1 MSEAWQELKG
11 NNIDLD
17 PEDRLESQRFQ
28 LCAVHAINHLLQE
41 EKIIWEPRIPALY
54 ISSSENIDYVD
65 DASHAWTCTCT
76 HKNPSDVAECEE
88 CHKKQPAHRSNNRL
102 GHAFN
107 TEAKAEAE
115 AEGGE
120 AKEKDPMNFDT
131 LINIH
136 KYCANK
142 LVDLQGIQTENGKPP
157 PEPQEL
163 LNTFQESLCQFT
175 GGHQGMIPFD
185 FIGDILEMVLHH
197 TVIRPQSLDND
208 TIIDAVQEDDTL
220 GVVLNLGGGHYT
232 TICKYFNT
240 CISDKKRKYAY
251 IDSIYDDNKGG
262 VSCVTASELNQLL
275 TDIADFGQN
284 VYAVLIVKSTPDS
297 YKSTAKARQDSHEFN
312 VPEPE
317 NNNNAAE
324 QSNSNNNNTK
334 KNQASAAA
342 AAFNGGGKRKTRT
355 ISGKHKT
362 PCSGGKPKTPCSG
375 GKPKTRGRKPNTRGG
390 KRKTRRKQN

>member
-1 MSEAWQELKG
+1 
-11 NNIDLD
+11 
-17 PEDRLESQRFQ
+17 
-28 LCAVHAINHLLQE
+28 
-41 EKIIWEPRIPALY
+41 
-54 ISSSENIDYVD
+54 
-65 DASHAWTCTCT
+65 
-76 HKNPSDVAECEE
+76 
-88 CHKKQPAHRSNNRL
+88 
-102 GHAFN
+102 
-107 TEAKAEAE
+107 
-115 AEGGE
+115 
-120 AKEKDPMNFDT
+120 MNFDT

-142 LVDLQGIQTENGKPP
+142 LVDLQGIQTENGKPA

-232 TICKYFNT
+232 TICKYFKS

-284 VYAVLIVKSTPDS
+284 VYAVLIVKSTSDS
-297 YKSTAKARQDSHEFN
+297 YMSTAKARQDSGEFN
-312 VPEPE
+312 VPNAEN

-324 QSNSNNNNTK
+324 QSNSNNNTK

-342 AAFNGGGKRKTRT
+342 AAFNGGGGKRKTRT
-355 ISGKHKT
+355 ISGKRKTPCSGGKRKT

-375 GKPKTRGRKPNTRGG
+375 GKPKTRGG